1 MIKSNL
7 PSNGGFGFLFHAT
20 SWDTLDKIFTHVPPR
35 HKINEKDLWDTP
47 PFVGSPIYKDKQI
60 IGANIVM
67 PVPIDLWISKPKMI
81 KELRRKQLFPA
92 LRLAKECGLN
102 MVALGA
108 STPYACNY
116 GKLPRSI
123 DGPNITTGHAATA
136 AMLKRWAVHASE
148 QTGLKFSNIK
158 LAVFGAAGRLG
169 KGISRYLS
177 YQETPKELLLIDLPD
192 KLALLK
198 ELAKEIQSQNKSIKI
213 SVHGIDKYT
222 PLPKFDGAVLV
233 SNNTV
238 PFLSA
243 DDLRSAKFWVDDS
256 HPRAAG
262 IRAEEATRNETLYI
276 ECYAT
281 APKGVNTD
289 FPFNL
294 PSTNDCYTCFAEG
307 YLAWQ
312 EQVDT
317 DYVTGI
323 PEVSKIAS
331 VASLLNKYK
340 FDIGPFFGKSGAVI
354 G

>member
-1 MIKSNL
+1 
-7 PSNGGFGFLFHAT
+7 
-20 SWDTLDKIFTHVPPR
+20 VPPR
-35 HKINEKDLWDTP
+35 NEIDESVLWNTP

-67 PVPIDLWISKPKMI
+67 PVPIDLWISRPRMI
-81 KELRRKQLFPA
+81 KELRKKQLFPA

-116 GKLPRSI
+116 GKLPRST
-123 DGPNITTGHAATA
+123 DDPNITTGHAATA
-136 AMLKRWAVHASE
+136 AMLKKWAISASE
-148 QTGLKFSNIK
+148 QTNLEFSNIK

-169 KGISRYLS
+169 KAVSRYLG
-177 YQETPKELLLIDLPD
+177 YDETPRELLLIDLPD
-192 KLALLK
+192 KVNLLK
-198 ELAKEIQSQNKSIKI
+198 DLAKEIQSQNKSIKVSI
-213 SVHGIDKYT
+213 LGLDNSKSI
-222 PLPKFDGAVLV
+222 PAFDGAVLV

-256 HPRAAG
+256 HPRAAS
-262 IRAEEATRNETLYI
+262 IAAEEATRNDTLYI

-281 APKGVNTD
+281 APEGVNTD

-312 EQVDT
+312 EKVDS

-323 PEVSKIAS
+323 PEVPKIAK
-331 VASLLNKYK
+331 VASLLEKYR
-340 FDIGPFFGKSGAVI
+340 FDVGPFFGKSGAVI